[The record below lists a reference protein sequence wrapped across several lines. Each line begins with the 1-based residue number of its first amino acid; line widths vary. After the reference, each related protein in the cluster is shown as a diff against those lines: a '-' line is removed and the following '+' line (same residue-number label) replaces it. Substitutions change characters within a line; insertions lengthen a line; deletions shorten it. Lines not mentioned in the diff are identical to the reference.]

1 MLLRNIVLSLI
12 CLANIFFTPAKD
24 IDVNS
29 ILKETINNYKYN
41 IELEA
46 RRAEL
51 EEYRAELKKLEE
63 SRVTIYAA
71 GDFMTHGPQLK
82 GAKYNDGY
90 KFDEYFKYLPQFKE
104 ADLAMINYETT
115 VSYNGQYTGYPTFS
129 SPESTID
136 AIKNSGFDVIATANN
151 HAFDKGFK
159 GIDKTIDT
167 IKSYG
172 MENVG
177 TYKDANNMPLI
188 KEVNGIKF
196 GISAYT
202 YSINGFDSHV
212 KGTDK
217 AYAVNFID
225 MAKIKKDVEYMNAN
239 DVDIKLVYMH
249 WGVEYQLK
257 PNKEQERIAREL
269 NKLGV
274 DIILGSHP
282 HVIQKCDVIEA
293 NGKKTYVCYSMGNF
307 VSNQRREFMPNRY
320 SENELMMEVILQKT
334 PDGVD
339 VEKFEAHPLWVD
351 KYVSSGRAH
360 YNVIPVKEALDGS
373 IKVERINQIKD
384 KLLQSLEDF
393 NNINK

>member
-1 MLLRNIVLSLI
+1 MFIKNIILSLF
-12 CLANIFFTPAKD
+12 CLANIFINPIKD
-24 IDVNS
+24 MDISNL
-29 ILKETINNYKYN
+29 LKQSMDSYTYN
-41 IELEA
+41 IELES
-46 RRAEL
+46 RRDKL
-51 EEYRAELKKLEE
+51 EKYREELKKLEA
-63 SRVTIYAA
+63 SKVKIFAV
-71 GDFMTHGPQLK
+71 GDFMTHNPQLK
-82 GAKYNDGY
+82 AAKYNDGY
-90 KFDEYFKYLPQFKE
+90 KFDEYFRYMPFFKE
-104 ADLAMINYETT
+104 ADLAMLNYETT
-115 VSYNGQYTGYPTFS
+115 VSYNGQVTGYPTFS
-129 SPESTID
+129 SPEETIL
-136 AIKNSGFDVIATANN
+136 AIKNQGFDVLATANN

-167 IKSYG
+167 IKKYG

-177 TYKDANNMPLI
+177 TYKDKNNMPLI

-225 MAKIKKDVEYMNAN
+225 MDKIKKDVQYMDAN
-239 DVDIKLVYMH
+239 GVDVKLVYMH

-257 PNKEQERIAREL
+257 PNKAQENIAKKL
-269 NKLGV
+269 NELGV

-320 SENELMMEVILQKT
+320 SENELMMEIILQKT
-334 PDGVD
+334 PDGVA

-351 KYVSSGRAH
+351 KYKSNGRDH
-360 YNVIPVKEALDGS
+360 YNVIPVKEALDGK
-373 IKVERINQIKD
+373 IKVERFNQIKD
-384 KLLQSLEDF
+384 KLKQSLEDF
-393 NNINK
+393 NKIYK